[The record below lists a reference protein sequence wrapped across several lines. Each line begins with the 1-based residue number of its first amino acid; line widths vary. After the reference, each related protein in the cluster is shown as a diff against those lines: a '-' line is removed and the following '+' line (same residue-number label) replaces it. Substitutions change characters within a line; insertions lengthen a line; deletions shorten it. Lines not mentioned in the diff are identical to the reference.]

1 MTCEFEIND
10 GAYLLGALTP
20 AERAEF
26 EHHLATCPHC
36 RESVAQL
43 AVLPGLLGRLDPQL
57 VAAGGRAATPSAP
70 PELLPRVLTAA
81 RSHRRRQRRRQA
93 LALATACVVAAAL
106 ATAAG
111 IGSRLVAGPDPTT
124 TAVIRTGDPV
134 VFTEMHSAYDAAQV
148 VAHIGLHTEP
158 TGTVVEVR
166 CLYHSQR
173 PGAWPIW
180 LVVFPHHEA
189 AEAIGSWVASSDAE
203 AAITAV
209 THYTVAQIE
218 RIELQAADKTPLAW
232 WRPQ

>member
-10 GAYLLGALTP
+10 GAYILGALAP
-20 AERAEF
+20 AERAGF
-26 EHHLATCPHC
+26 EHHLANCPQC
-36 RESVAQL
+36 RDSVAQL

-57 VAAGGRAATPSAP
+57 VTAGARCAAPTAP

-81 RSHRRRQRRRQA
+81 RSQRRRQRWRQA
-93 LALATACVVAAAL
+93 LVLATACVVAAAL

-111 IGSRLVAGPDPTT
+111 IGTRLVAGPDPTS

-134 VFTEMHSAYDAAQV
+134 VFTEMHSTDDTDQV
-148 VAHIGLHTEP
+148 VAHIGLHTEA
-158 TGTVVEVR
+158 TSTIVEVR
-166 CLYHSQR
+166 CLYHSQY
-173 PGAWPIW
+173 PGTWPIW
-180 LVVFPHHEA
+180 LVVFPRDAA

-218 RIELQAADKTPLAW
+218 RIELQDADKAPLAW